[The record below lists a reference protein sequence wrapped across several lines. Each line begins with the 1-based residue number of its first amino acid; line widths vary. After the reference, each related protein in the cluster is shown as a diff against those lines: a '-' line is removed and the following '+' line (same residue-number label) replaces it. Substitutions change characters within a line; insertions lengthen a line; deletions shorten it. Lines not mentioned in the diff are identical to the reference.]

1 MTQVTPPPLAGT
13 IPELSAEALGRFMPM
28 FLWLDRRGRIRGLGP
43 TLAKILGPEPVIGTP
58 FVRHFALRR
67 ARATTREA
75 GRDGGGH
82 GGGGR
87 GGGGG
92 MGGGMGALI
101 GGRRLNLTL
110 AAWPEFSLR
119 GTAEEVGPAG
129 AGELL
134 LNLSFGIDLAG
145 AVRAFGL
152 TEADF
157 APSDLAMELLYL
169 NEAKAAVLGELR
181 ALTGRLEEARRS
193 ALDQAL
199 RDPLT
204 GLANRRAF
212 DAALERMLIMLPRGG
227 RPFALAHID
236 LDFFKEVNDS
246 LGHAAGDQV
255 LMRTAEVL
263 QGETRGGDMVARVG
277 GDEFIML
284 LRGLTDRGQLQRLA
298 GRIIARLE
306 EPIGCEGRSCCIS
319 ASIGIAVSSD
329 YAAPDAD
336 RMLADADSAL
346 YHSKRSG
353 RGCFTLHGDEED
365 AGQA

>member
-1 MTQVTPPPLAGT
+1 M
-13 IPELSAEALGRFMPM
+13 
-28 FLWLDRRGRIRGLGP
+28 
-43 TLAKILGPEPVIGTP
+43 
-58 FVRHFALRR
+58 
-67 ARATTREA
+67 
-75 GRDGGGH
+75 
-82 GGGGR
+82 GGGR
-87 GGGGG
+87 GGA
-92 MGGGMGALI
+92 GGMGALV

-110 AAWPEFSLR
+110 VAWPEFSLR
-119 GTAEEVGPAG
+119 GTAEEVGPTG

-134 LNLSFGIDLAG
+134 LNLSFGIGLAG

-157 APSDLAMELLYL
+157 APSDLTMELLYL

-212 DAALERMLIMLPRGG
+212 DAALDRMLTMLPRAG
-227 RPFALAHID
+227 RHFALAHID

-263 QGETRGGDMVARVG
+263 LAETRGGDMVARVG
-277 GDEFIML
+277 GDEFILL
-284 LRGLTDRGQLQRLA
+284 LRGLTDREQLRRLA

-306 EPIGCEGRSCCIS
+306 EPIDCEGRQCCIS

-329 YAAPDAD
+329 YTAPDAD
-336 RMLADADSAL
+336 QMLADADSAL
-346 YHSKRSG
+346 YHSKRNG
-353 RGCFTLHGDEED
+353 RGCTTLHDADEG
-365 AGQA
+365 AGRA